1 MKKRIPFLATFFLT
15 LVLVVAAGFL
25 LSGKKEQE
33 TVNNLQHFSHDGTSI
48 STQKGNES
56 PALEIGKE
64 QLTVNKQTWYRDQVV
79 VLTYHHVDATS
90 KQPFA
95 ITPDQ
100 FAEHMAFLYKNDLH
114 PITMTEFLRFV
125 DTGVMPTEN
134 AVLLT
139 FDDGY
144 ESYYKHAYPIMKE
157 YQFPSVNFV
166 ITGRL
171 RDTVERKREN
181 MTPPLT
187 FPEIEEMMATGLV
200 EVASHTYSM
209 HEQAVT
215 SEWGQPGPE
224 TAPVYLED
232 VNRLEEEQEYKNR
245 LYVDFMMARVA
256 LSDFVHKKI
265 ETISFPFGYASEA
278 VVETAKEAGY
288 RYAFS
293 TAHGVVKAGVDPYRI
308 PRYDVG
314 TPDKDGKALRDL
326 FTSVKTNWGS
336 SHVQAN

>member
-33 TVNNLQHFSHDGTSI
+33 TVNNLQHFSHDVTSKE
-48 STQKGNES
+48 TQKENE
-56 PALEIGKE
+56 PAARENEKE

-79 VLTYHHVDATS
+79 VLTYHHVDETS

-95 ITPDQ
+95 ITPEL
-100 FAEHMAFLYKNDLH
+100 FAEHMVFLYENDFH

-125 DTGVMPTEN
+125 DTGVMATEN

-157 YQFPSVNFV
+157 FQFPSINFV

-171 RDTVERKREN
+171 RDTVDRKREN

-187 FPEIEEMMATGLV
+187 FPQIEEMMATGLV
-200 EVASHTYSM
+200 DVASHTYSM

-215 SEWGQPGPE
+215 TEWGEPGPE

-232 VNRLEEEQEYKNR
+232 LKRLEEEQEYKNR

-256 LSDFVHKKI
+256 LSDLVQKNI

-278 VVETAKEAGY
+278 VIETAKEAGY
-288 RYAFS
+288 HYAFS
-293 TAHGVVKAGVDPYRI
+293 TAQGVVKAGVDPYRI
-308 PRYDVG
+308 PRNDVG
-314 TPDKDGKALRDL
+314 TPDKDEKALSDL
-326 FTSVKTNWGS
+326 FTSVKTNWRS